1 MVVTFTT
8 GNLKDCLIKELIL
21 LQRLI
26 IVLLHY
32 WIFMVQKQDNNLV
45 EVV

>member
-1 MVVTFTT
+1 MVVTFIT